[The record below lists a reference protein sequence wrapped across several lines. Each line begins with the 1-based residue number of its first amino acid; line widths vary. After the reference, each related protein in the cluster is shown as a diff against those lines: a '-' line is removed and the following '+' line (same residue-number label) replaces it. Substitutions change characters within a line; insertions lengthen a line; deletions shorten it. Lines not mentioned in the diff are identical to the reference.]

1 MHTYIDK
8 YTNTY
13 LTKIELKKKEK
24 PPTIH
29 PNLYPTLPF
38 SLGS

>member
-1 MHTYIDK
+1 MHTHIDK

-24 PPTIH
+24 PPTTPPKSLSH
-29 PNLYPTLPF
+29 PPF